1 MINGYIRVRTEK
13 DLIANGKMLYLCIRN
28 QTHTTMYFQIIQPTE
43 ALRQYVYRYVFV
55 RAEGSTDTM
64 QPPEDDPRF
73 VNGKHVQPLLPN
85 YGSLIFMR
93 NAVIEIGDKTCDGLI
108 LLGANQTTLGL
119 KTVSG
124 WFEGMMVDFE
134 PGAMH
139 ALLGVDMQRLAGQVL
154 SAQEY
159 ADEGL
164 RNYDHIFKETQKAE
178 DIAPLLDAFFLGR
191 LPHTEDLNYRR
202 ICDVVSVC
210 DEARGALTAVQMA
223 SAACLGERQ
232 FLRVFRRYV
241 GIPPKQFIRLRRF
254 HRTIQDMQMQAA
266 RGGTIDLLGTV
277 LRHGYYD
284 LSHAAL
290 EFQQMGCVSPGQFRM
305 LGIPLTGDFSVFFG

>member
-1 MINGYIRVRTEK
+1 M
-13 DLIANGKMLYLCIRN
+13 
-28 QTHTTMYFQIIQPTE
+28 
-43 ALRQYVYRYVFV
+43 YRYVFV

-85 YGSLIFMR
+85 YGSLIFVR
-93 NAVIEIGDKTCDGLI
+93 NAVIEIGGKTCDGLI

-139 ALLGVDMQRLAGQVL
+139 ALLGVDMQRLAGQVM
-154 SAQEY
+154 SVQEY

-164 RNYDHIFKETQKAE
+164 KNCDRIFKNTLRAE
-178 DIAPLLDAFFLGR
+178 DIAQLLDAFFLGR
-191 LPHTEDLNYRR
+191 LPHTEDLNYKR
-202 ICDVVSVC
+202 ICNVVGAC
-210 DEARGALTAVQMA
+210 DEARGAVTAAQMA

-254 HRTIQDMQMQAA
+254 HRTIQDMQLQAGQG
-266 RGGTIDLLGTV
+266 RVIDLLATV

-305 LGIPLTGDFSVFFG
+305 LGIPLTSDFSVFFG

>member
-1 MINGYIRVRTEK
+1 M
-13 DLIANGKMLYLCIRN
+13 
-28 QTHTTMYFQIIQPTE
+28 
-43 ALRQYVYRYVFV
+43 YRYVFV

-73 VNGKHVQPLLPN
+73 VDGKHVQPLLPN
-85 YGSLIFMR
+85 YGSLIFVR
-93 NAVIEIGDKTCDGLI
+93 NAVIEIGGKTCDGLI

-139 ALLGVDMQRLAGQVL
+139 ALLGVDMQRLAGQVM
-154 SAQEY
+154 SVQKY

-164 RNYDHIFKETQKAE
+164 RNCDRIFKNTLKAE

-202 ICDVVSVC
+202 ICDVVGAC
-210 DEARGALTAVQMA
+210 DEARGALTAAQMA
-223 SAACLGERQ
+223 GAACLGERQ

-241 GIPPKQFIRLRRF
+241 GIPPKQFLRLRRF
-254 HRTIQDMQMQAA
+254 HRTIQDMQQQAA
-266 RGGTIDLLGTV
+266 RGETIDLLGTV

-305 LGIPLTGDFSVFFG
+305 LGIPLMGDFSVFFG

>member
-1 MINGYIRVRTEK
+1 
-13 DLIANGKMLYLCIRN
+13 
-28 QTHTTMYFQIIQPTE
+28 MYFQIIQPTE
-43 ALRQYVYRYVFV
+43 ALRRYVYRYVFV

-73 VNGKHVQPLLPN
+73 VDGKHVQPLLPN
-85 YGSLIFMR
+85 YGSLIFVR
-93 NAVIEIGDKTCDGLI
+93 NAVIEIGGKTCDGLI

-139 ALLGVDMQRLAGQVL
+139 ALLGVDMQRLAGQIL

-159 ADEGL
+159 ADKGL
-164 RNYDHIFKETQKAE
+164 QNCDRIFKNTLKAE
-178 DIAPLLDAFFLGR
+178 DIAQLLDAFFLGR
-191 LPHTEDLNYRR
+191 LPHTEDLNYKR

-210 DEARGALTAVQMA
+210 DEARGAVTAAQMA
-223 SAACLGERQ
+223 GAACLGERQ

-241 GIPPKQFIRLRRF
+241 GIPPKQFLRLRRF
-254 HRTIQDMQMQAA
+254 HRTIQDMQLQAGQG
-266 RGGTIDLLGTV
+266 RVIDLLATV